1 MLTWAAER
9 PFCEHLC
16 GWRMGGWFPAE
27 TPFGSHCS
35 RAFWSWPFCEFL
47 YPKLLDTA
55 APSFQTKAKR
65 LIGSSHPTQGN
76 PLLPQGTLRRCD
88 YAVIHPQVHP
98 QGQHPQ
104 KAESRPQDASRQ
116 GQLFQPPVCHGGTC
130 FMGDLTTVSK
140 GTVSNCRHLS
150 GA

>member
-104 KAESRPQDASRQ
+104 KAESRPPRCLQARAAISASCLSWWH
-116 GQLFQPPVCHGGTC
+116 LFHGRFNNSLKRDC
-130 FMGDLTTVSK
+130 E
-140 GTVSNCRHLS
+140 
-150 GA
+150 